1 MKSKTL
7 LYFFILLFPYISFG
21 QGSLTICNSF
31 DTNSVYI
38 SIDSNSIWEIGTPNK
53 TILNSSYFSA
63 NSIVTDTI
71 SNYLN
76 NDTSIFY
83 MTFTDPWG
91 WIPNY
96 LGLYSPLEIEF
107 NHRYLTDSPADFG
120 KIEMSLDDGLT
131 WYDVLSNAYNAT
143 WNVNGPVDNFH
154 HFENTNDT
162 IYDSLEVSGNS
173 NGWVHSKMSKDIEQI
188 IWNDGLNPDSILLKF
203 SFISDGT
210 GVNEGWQIDNLCVS
224 MDYISSIEDLPS
236 SQGLFIYPNPN
247 IGKFELKNETGKNG
261 FVKIYSALGKE
272 IYSRKIDSNNSQK
285 ISLEL
290 NPGLYIVVL
299 SHSLG
304 KQVTKLIIE

>member
-7 LYFFILLFPYISFG
+7 IYFFILLFPYISFG

-38 SIDSNSIWEIGTPNK
+38 SIDSNSVWEIGAPNK
-53 TILNSSYFSA
+53 TILNSSYVSA

-71 SNYLN
+71 SPYPN

-83 MTFTDPWG
+83 MVFTDPWG

-107 NHRYLTDSPADFG
+107 HHRYLTDSTTDFG
-120 KIEMSLDDGLT
+120 KIEMSLDHGAT
-131 WYDVLSNAYNAT
+131 WYDVLSNTYNAT
-143 WNVNGPVDNFH
+143 WGVNGPVDNFH
-154 HFENTNDT
+154 HFESTNDT
-162 IYDSLEVSGNS
+162 IFDSLEVHGSS
-173 NGWVHSKMSKDIEQI
+173 NGWVHSKISKNVEQI

-203 SFISDGT
+203 SFISDST

-224 MDYISSIEDLPS
+224 MEYISSIEDRPL
-236 SQGLFIYPNPN
+236 SQGLLIYPNPN
-247 IGKFELKNETGKNG
+247 VGKFELRNETGKNG
-261 FVKIYSALGKE
+261 LVRIYSALGKE
-272 IYSRKIDSNNSQK
+272 IYSQKIDSSISQN

-290 NPGLYIVVL
+290 IPGIYIVVL
-299 SHSLG
+299 SHSQG
-304 KQVTKLIIE
+304 KYVTKFIMK